1 MDRRTTH
8 SPRTDDQLAHEEHAL
23 LHGAPDEGRDEG
35 RRSEGP
41 GPDEGG
47 TGARPEVEQA
57 RNGAPPQSE
66 VEGRA
71 AFAATFP
78 PSLFP
83 AWRDELID
91 AARRRYGSELLIAE
105 LEQILDRIYESSG
118 DAWQALSSQRSRR

>member
-8 SPRTDDQLAHEEHAL
+8 SPRTDDQLSHEEHAL
-23 LHGAPDEGRDEG
+23 VHGTPDEGRDEG
-35 RRSEGP
+35 RRAEAA

-47 TGARPEVEQA
+47 MGNRLDVEEPRGGAA
-57 RNGAPPQSE
+57 PQSE
-66 VEGRA
+66 VDARA

-91 AARRRYGSELLIAE
+91 AARLLYASDLLIAE
-105 LEQILDRIYESSG
+105 LEQIPDRIYESSG
-118 DAWQALSSQRSRR
+118 AAWREVSSLRSRR

>member
-47 TGARPEVEQA
+47 TGTRPEVEEA

-66 VEGRA
+66 VEDRA

-91 AARRRYGSELLIAE
+91 AARGRYGSDLLLAR
-105 LEQILDRIYESSG
+105 LEQLPDRIYESSG
-118 DAWQALSSQRSRR
+118 DAWREISIRRSPR

>member
-23 LHGAPDEGRDEG
+23 VHGAPDEGRDEA

-47 TGARPEVEQA
+47 TGSRPEVEEPSA
-57 RNGAPPQSE
+57 GAPPQSE
-66 VEGRA
+66 VEARA

-91 AARRRYGSELLIAE
+91 AARRRYGAELLLAE
-105 LEQILDRIYESSG
+105 LEQIPNRIYESSG
-118 DAWQALSSQRSRR
+118 DAWEEISSLRSCR